1 MDSTQMSIEEMANL
15 FENCTLAD
23 FDTIEVDTAAI
34 ALEKARIATQQAQIA
49 SLEAVRKAREDGLT
63 WEQIGGH
70 LHLSRQGAF
79 QKYAHKIAS

>member
-1 MDSTQMSIEEMANL
+1 MDSTQMSIEEMANW

-23 FDTIEVDTAAI
+23 FDTVEANTAAI
-34 ALEKARIATQQAQIA
+34 ALEKARIATQQAQLA
-49 SLEAVRKAREDGLT
+49 SLEAVCKARENGLT

-70 LHLSRQGAF
+70 LHLSRQGTF